1 MDFLSS
7 WDTFFLRAPLES
19 LGRLVFASARRCDKR
34 AKKGGTRGKEKE
46 VVERGESR
54 EPGESRWPSGLVAS
68 FRVAC
73 AFGWPV
79 RGGGKSGLR
88 KVASREDPRGLNSL
102 ARTRRFRLRAL
113 PLQKKAD
120 SERARRDK
128 KRHS

>member
-1 MDFLSS
+1 MGY
-7 WDTFFLRAPLES
+7 FF
-19 LGRLVFASARRCDKR
+19 FASTVGVSRQTCFCVGASVRQKG
-34 AKKGGTRGKEKE
+34 KKGGTRGKEKE